1 MMSLNH
7 INLPVGN
14 VPANRDFFTKYFGM
28 TTVME
33 VGKNFLATLV
43 DRSGLVFNLS
53 HFDKDKSA
61 VITSHKDLHIGFFVD
76 TDEEVDRLHAR
87 FAAAAVAVDAPERR
101 EYRYGFYVKAPGG
114 FDVEVA
120 RVDKPAVTPAGHD
133 ADQS

>member
-1 MMSLNH
+1 MMTLNH

-14 VPANRDFFTKYFGM
+14 VAANRDFFTKYFGM

-43 DRSGLVFNLS
+43 DRSGFVFNLS
-53 HFDKDKSA
+53 HFDKDPSA
-61 VITSHKDLHIGFFVD
+61 TIVYHQDLHLGFFVD
-76 TDEEVDRLHAR
+76 TDAEVDRLYDR
-87 FAAAAVAVDAPERR
+87 FTADAIAVAAPERR

-120 RVDKPAVTPAGHD
+120 RLDKPTQPPGGHD
-133 ADQS
+133 ANNS